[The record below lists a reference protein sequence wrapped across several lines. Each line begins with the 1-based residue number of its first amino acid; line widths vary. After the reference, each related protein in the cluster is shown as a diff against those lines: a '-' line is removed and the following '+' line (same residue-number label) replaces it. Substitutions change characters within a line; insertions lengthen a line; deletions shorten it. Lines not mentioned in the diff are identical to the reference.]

1 MNPRFLIDEHLLGA
15 LADAIERYNHSALT
29 PIDALSVGD
38 PGAPP
43 RGTDDVD
50 LLRWA
55 AREQRVMVTR
65 DQSTMPV
72 EFGLRLARGEMSA
85 GILIVRRRTS
95 LSALVEWLALATE
108 CATADEWTNRI
119 EYFE

>member
-15 LADAIERYNHSALT
+15 LPDAIERYNRSALT
-29 PIDALSVGD
+29 PIDALCVGD
-38 PGAPP
+38 LGAPP

-55 AREQRVMVTR
+55 AGEQRVMITR
-65 DQSTMPV
+65 DQSTMPD
-72 EFGLRLARGEMSA
+72 EFGLRLARGDSSA

-95 LSALVEWLALATE
+95 LRAPVEWLALATE
-108 CATADEWTNRI
+108 CSTVAEWTDRI
-119 EYFE
+119 QYCE